1 MESAIRELMGS
12 EGIDSLSNLIRKLIF
27 HYPSLNLTFNH
38 YDLIADCVTSLGISL
53 PSTSYTSTT
62 SPLYHSYS
70 RSIVPDENF
79 LQICSNTTRAGCNQ
93 ECTLVHFQPIMKPYT
108 DAHLGHCSY
117 LNTCYP
123 FYNSAPP
130 SLSNAFQ
137 PGKVSSPRLDRAC
150 KYLHFELEQPRA
162 STKQVQQEDTSR
174 CKRSRQDLDNLLA
187 CTRYPAQYLNCDLRS
202 FDYST
207 LGKFQIIVADPPWDI
222 HMSLPYGTVG
232 VNRYVVCIADTPKL
246 TDDEMRKMPMSTLSE
261 EGTLIFL
268 WVTGRAMDL
277 GRECLSIWGWV
288 EPKVEE
294 IAWVKINQ
302 LQRLI
307 RTGRTGHWLNHTK
320 EHCLVGIK
328 VAQDGVVRWPEWL
341 NKGLDCD
348 VIVSEVRETSRKP
361 DELYGMIE
369 RCCPSGR
376 KVELFGRRHNGR
388 DGWLTLGNQ
397 IGEDVVHDEALAE
410 RLNARCVVYE
420 RCYTTSLHSDIQIP

>member
-1 MESAIRELMGS
+1 MESAILELIS
-12 EGIDSLSNLIRKLIF
+12 HNDITDPNQLLRLLIF
-27 HYPSLNLTFNH
+27 HYPSLNLSFNH
-38 YDLIADCVTSLGISL
+38 YDLITDSLSNLRLSL
-53 PSTSYTSTT
+53 PSTSYTPF
-62 SPLYHSYS
+62 SPQKPSLYSSYA
-70 RSIVPDENF
+70 RSIIPDENF
-79 LQICSNTTRAGCNQ
+79 IKICPNTTRSDCTL
-93 ECTLVHFQPIMKPYT
+93 ECTSVHFQPILKPYS
-108 DAHLGHCSY
+108 DHSFGHCSY

-123 FYNSAPP
+123 FYNNTPP

-137 PGKVSSPRLDRAC
+137 ATKLNSPRLDRTC
-150 KYLHFELEQPRA
+150 RYLHFELEQPTPP
-162 STKQVQQEDTSR
+162 TKSR
-174 CKRSRQDLDNLLA
+174 YTDLVDGESLNYRSDLDKLLNNK
-187 CTRYPAQYLNCDLRS
+187 RFPAQYLNCDLRS
-202 FDYST
+202 FDYNT

-222 HMSLPYGTVG
+222 HMSLPYGT
-232 VNRYVVCIADTPKL
+232 L

-277 GRECLSIWGWV
+277 GRECLSIWGLLQ
-288 EPKVEE
+288 KSLYNLLNGCHLMKKLQVEE

-328 VAQDGVVRWPEWL
+328 VSEDGVVRWPEWL
-341 NKGLDCD
+341 NKGIDCD

-397 IGEDVVHDEALAE
+397 IGKDVVHDNDLAS
-410 RLNARCVVYE
+410 RLNARYPE
-420 RCYTTSLHSDIQIP
+420 KKIQSQS